1 MENIA
6 KRRKCTPRQFVTP
19 IVDYFFTQ
27 PYVDALEEVIVRIPE
42 GDKQKAR
49 YELKWLTYVA
59 TVKAINTVFWGTE
72 EHKPIVV
79 EFAMCMQDNS
89 WRIFQLTT
97 MKFIGDRTFESYVL
111 KTGNPDPS
119 AGLLGIGQLFASRL
133 GDDRNRELI
142 GIGMSWYDSE
152 SHRVGMSVTRANAE
166 QEIDLSNIKAC

>member
-1 MENIA
+1 MEDIA
-6 KRRKCTPRQFVTP
+6 KRRKCTLRQFVAP

-27 PYVDALEEVIVRIPE
+27 PYAGALEEAIVSIPD

-59 TVKAINTVFWGTE
+59 IVKAMNTVFWGTE
-72 EHKPIVV
+72 EHKPVVV

-89 WRIFQLTT
+89 WEMFQLTT
-97 MKFIGDRTFESYVL
+97 MKFIGDRTFESYIL
-111 KTGNPDPS
+111 KTGNLDPS

-133 GDDRNRELI
+133 GNDGNQELI

-152 SHRVGMSVTRANAE
+152 FRRVGTSLTKDKAE
-166 QEIDLSNIKAC
+166 QEIDLSKIKA